1 MTIYAK
7 VSQSQ
12 LYEIIQSHSYN
23 SFSHSGLNIFIE
35 WLFNNQGSDA
45 VLLNITDL
53 LTDWHEG
60 EITRILWEYDVSSV
74 EELKEQVRNFI
85 KIPRTT
91 RAIYES

>member
-12 LYEIIQSHSYN
+12 LYEIIQAHSY
-23 SFSHSGLNIFIE
+23 STFSHSGLNIFIQ
-35 WLFNNQGSDA
+35 WLFDNQESDA

-53 LTDWHEG
+53 LMNWREG

-85 KIPRTT
+85 EIPQTT